1 MTMRLRP
8 AGLVVALVVITACA
22 SGGALTT
29 TEPTTTGAPTTGP
42 PSTTTVATTMPTTT
56 TVLDSADPSP
66 ELTKPPSEAMITELL
81 NGFLAAR
88 IAGDGAQEYLYVP
101 EEHIPLLYAT
111 TAGDPYE
118 RAEFEPVPGIQ
129 WPYGFRAFLVR
140 LFAGDTVVE
149 QLFFSP
155 HDDPEYFPAD
165 GRLRLEYPSDGFGTH
180 IAPNSEDGQPVA
192 VPVDF
197 FDGEMTLRAAHPW
210 IFVDYPF
217 GAFGRMVPEG
227 PIGPTTDGGQ
237 RIDWDEF
244 RVMADPA
251 AGGTGCQTS
260 SPADAEALAESI
272 RSYPGLEA
280 TPPVAV
286 SVGGA
291 EDLMMDMVI
300 AAGATIRVA
309 VDEQYNLCR
318 NELLSSILDQGVG
331 SSMTVLNEGVMSG
344 QATGERMRLYLVD
357 MPEESSVRTMALAI
371 TAPESRFERVVET
384 AAPIVDSLEFHAP

>member
-1 MTMRLRP
+1 
-8 AGLVVALVVITACA
+8 
-22 SGGALTT
+22 
-29 TEPTTTGAPTTGP
+29 
-42 PSTTTVATTMPTTT
+42 MPTTT

-118 RAEFEPVPGIQ
+118 EAEFEPVPDIE
-129 WPYGFRAFLVR
+129 WPYGFRAFRVR
-140 LFAGDTVVE
+140 LIAGDTVVE
-149 QLFFSP
+149 QLFFMP
-155 HDDPEYFPAD
+155 HDDPIQFPAD
-165 GRLRLEYPSDGFGTH
+165 GRLGLEYDPHGFGTH
-180 IAPNSEDGQPVA
+180 IAPITEGGQPVA
-192 VPVDF
+192 VPVEF
-197 FDGEMTLRAAHPW
+197 FDGEMTMHAAHPW

-227 PIGPTTDGGQ
+227 QVGPTTDGGE

-251 AGGTGCQTS
+251 VGGTGCQTARPS
-260 SPADAEALAESI
+260 DAEALAESI

-291 EDLMMDMVI
+291 ETVIMDMAI

-309 VDEQYNLCR
+309 VDEQYNLCP
-318 NELLSSILDQGVG
+318 NELLNPILDQGDG

-357 MPEESSVRTMALAI
+357 MPEESSVRTMAIAI
-371 TAPESRFERVVET
+371 TAPESRFERVVE
-384 AAPIVDSLEFHAP
+384 AATPVVESVEFHAP